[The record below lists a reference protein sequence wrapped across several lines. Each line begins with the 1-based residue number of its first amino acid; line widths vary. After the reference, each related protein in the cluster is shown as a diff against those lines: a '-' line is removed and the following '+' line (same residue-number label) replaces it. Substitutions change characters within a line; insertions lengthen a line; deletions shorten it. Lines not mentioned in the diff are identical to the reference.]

1 MSSPEQWLTAVSDSP
16 IYPWLSEQARQ
27 TEKILSAHGDAPAWQ
42 QTLQQLTQFSTT
54 EFDFS
59 QPAIKIGSADEI
71 STTQRKLLLTL
82 LQNYHPWRKGP
93 FALFGTLID
102 SEWRSDLK
110 WQRLANSITPLHGRN
125 VLDVGCGNGYFMLRM
140 LGAGATWVL
149 GVDPTILF
157 NMQFAAMKQLINKEI
172 NAGILPIGV
181 DQVPDN
187 IAFFD
192 TVFSMGILYHRRSPI
207 DHLYKLFNCLRPGG
221 ELVLETLV
229 IEGPKDRLLLPAKR
243 YAKMRNVWFIPA
255 AAGLQMWLQR
265 CGFIDIQLVDVSVTR
280 MQEQRSTEWMRFES
294 LKDFLDPDD
303 LTKTIEGYPAPTR
316 ALLVARRPG

>member
-1 MSSPEQWLTAVSDSP
+1 MSNPEQWLTAATDSP

-27 TEKILSAHGDAPAWQ
+27 IEKVLSSHGDHPAWQ
-42 QTLQQLTQFSTT
+42 QTLQQLAQFNTND
-54 EFDFS
+54 FDFT
-59 QPAIKIGSADEI
+59 QPAVKIGSAAEI
-71 STTQRKLLLTL
+71 SSTQRKLLLTS

-93 FALFGTLID
+93 FELFGILVD

-110 WQRLANSITPLHGRN
+110 WQRLANSISPLHGRN

-140 LGAGATWVL
+140 LGAGASWVL
-149 GVDPTILF
+149 GIDPTILF
-157 NMQFAAMKQLINKEI
+157 NMQFAAIKQLVSTEI
-172 NAGILPIGV
+172 NAGMLPIGI

-187 IAFFD
+187 VACFD
-192 TVFSMGILYHRRSPI
+192 TVFSMGILYHRRSPV
-207 DHLYKLFNCLRPGG
+207 DHLYKLYNCLRPGG

-229 IEGPKDRLLLPAKR
+229 IEGPRDSVLLPENR

-255 AAGLQMWLQR
+255 VAGLQQWLQR
-265 CGFIDIQLVDVSVTR
+265 CGFIDIQLLDVSATS

-303 LTKTIEGYPAPTR
+303 HTKTIEGYPAPTR
-316 ALLVARRPG
+316 ALLLARRPV

>member
-1 MSSPEQWLTAVSDSP
+1 MSSPEPWLAAATDSP

-27 TEKILSAHGDAPAWQ
+27 VEKVLSSHGDHPAWQ
-42 QTLQQLTQFSTT
+42 QTLQQLAQFNTND
-54 EFDFS
+54 FDFS
-59 QPAIKIGSADEI
+59 QPAVMIGTAADISA
-71 STTQRKLLLTL
+71 TQRKLLLTL

-93 FALFGTLID
+93 FALFGILID

-110 WQRLANSITPLHGRN
+110 WQRLANSITPLDGRN

-140 LGAGATWVL
+140 LGAGASWVL
-149 GVDPTILF
+149 GIDPTILF
-157 NMQFAAMKQLINKEI
+157 NMQFTAIKQLISSDI
-172 NAGILPIGV
+172 NAGMLPIGI

-187 IAFFD
+187 IACFD
-192 TVFSMGILYHRRSPI
+192 TVFSMGILYHRRSPV

-229 IEGPKDRLLLPAKR
+229 VGGPEDRVLLPAKR

-255 AAGLQMWLQR
+255 VAGLQQWLQR
-265 CGFIDIQLVDVSVTR
+265 CGFIDIQLLDVSATS

-294 LKDFLDPDD
+294 LSDFLDPVDQD
-303 LTKTIEGYPAPTR
+303 KTIEGYPAPTR
-316 ALLVARRPG
+316 ALLVARRPR